1 VVTTVVLVVVLLLE
15 LVVLLTLA
23 GLLVYALGVWS
34 TRPAVPRAAGRQRLS
49 GRERARLADAV
60 ARARWAPAHDE
71 VDGETRVLLRR
82 SYPGPDG
89 LPVVLEER
97 VYTTFS
103 TTDPAWETRFTEAMS
118 GARFRCSYLNAE
130 ESAG

>member
-1 VVTTVVLVVVLLLE
+1 MVVRLLELLVLLL
-15 LVVLLTLA
+15 LA
-23 GLLVYALGVWS
+23 GLLLYGLGVWS
-34 TRPAVPRAAGRQRLS
+34 ARPAVPPGAARQELTGRRQTRV
-49 GRERARLADAV
+49 AHAI

-71 VDGETRVLLRR
+71 VDGETRVLMRR

-97 VYTTFS
+97 IYTAFPAS
-103 TTDPAWETRFTEAMS
+103 DPAWESRFTEAMS
-118 GARFRCSYLNAE
+118 GARFRCSFLNAE

>member
-1 VVTTVVLVVVLLLE
+1 MIGLVLE
-15 LVVLLTLA
+15 LVVLLALV
-23 GLLVYALGVWS
+23 GLRLYALGVWS
-34 TRPAVPRAAGRQRLS
+34 ARPAVPPAAGRQRLS

-60 ARARWAPAHDE
+60 THAQWAPAHDE

-97 VYTTFS
+97 VYTAFS
-103 TTDPAWETRFTEAMS
+103 AADQAWESRFTEAMS
-118 GARFRCSYLNAE
+118 GARFRCSFLNAE

>member
-1 VVTTVVLVVVLLLE
+1 MVVLLVE
-15 LVVLLTLA
+15 LVVLLAVL
-23 GLLVYALGVWS
+23 GLLLYALGVWS
-34 TRPAVPRAAGRQRLS
+34 ARPAVRAGAGAEALPVRS
-49 GRERARLADAV
+49 PAELAAAV

-71 VDGETRVLLRR
+71 VDGRTRVLLRR

-89 LPVVLEER
+89 LPVVLEDR
-97 VYTTFS
+97 VYTAFAS
-103 TTDPAWETRFTEAMS
+103 ADPAWEARFTEAMS

>member
-1 VVTTVVLVVVLLLE
+1 MVVLLAE
-15 LVVLLTLA
+15 LVLLLLLA
-23 GLLVYALGVWS
+23 GLLLYGLGVWS
-34 TRPAVPRAAGRQRLS
+34 ARPAVPPGAVRPRLPAGSGARTAA
-49 GRERARLADAV
+49 AV
-60 ARARWAPAHDE
+60 ARARWTPAHDE

-82 SYPGPDG
+82 SYTGPDG
-89 LPVVLEER
+89 LPVVLEDR

-103 TTDPAWETRFTEAMS
+103 AADPAWEARFTEAMA

>member
-1 VVTTVVLVVVLLLE
+1 VATVVPVIGLVLE
-15 LVVLLTLA
+15 LVVLLALV
-23 GLLVYALGVWS
+23 GLLLYALGVWS
-34 TRPAVPRAAGRQRLS
+34 ARPAVPPAAGRQRLS
-49 GRERARLADAV
+49 GRRARLADAV
-60 ARARWAPAHDE
+60 AHARWAPAHDE

-97 VYTTFS
+97 VYTTFPAA
-103 TTDPAWETRFTEAMS
+103 DPAWESRFTEAMS

>member
-1 VVTTVVLVVVLLLE
+1 MVVLLLE
-15 LVVLLTLA
+15 LVVLLALA
-23 GLLVYALGVWS
+23 GLLLYALGVWS
-34 TRPAVPRAAGRQRLS
+34 ARPAAPSAPGRQRLS
-49 GRERARLADAV
+49 AREQARLADAV

-71 VDGETRVLLRR
+71 VDGATRVLLRR

-97 VYTTFS
+97 VYTAFS
-103 TTDPAWETRFTEAMS
+103 ATDPAWESLFTEAMS

-130 ESAG
+130 DSTG